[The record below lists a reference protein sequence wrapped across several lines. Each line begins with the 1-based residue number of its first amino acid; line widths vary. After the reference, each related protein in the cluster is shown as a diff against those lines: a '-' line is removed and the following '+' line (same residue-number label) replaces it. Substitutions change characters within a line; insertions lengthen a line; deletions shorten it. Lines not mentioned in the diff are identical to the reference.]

1 MHKDFAD
8 CDKIHQKHFHDSDKI
23 ISKHFAYFDN
33 TLIFAVEF
41 THHTTNVI

>member
-8 CDKIHQKHFHDSDKI
+8 CDKIHQKHFTDSDKI

-41 THHTTNVI
+41 THRTTNVI